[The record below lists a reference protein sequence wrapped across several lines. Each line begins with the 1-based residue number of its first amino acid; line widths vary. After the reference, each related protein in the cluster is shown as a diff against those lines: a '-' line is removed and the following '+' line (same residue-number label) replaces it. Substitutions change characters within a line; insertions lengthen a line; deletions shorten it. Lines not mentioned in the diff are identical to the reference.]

1 MRRAPPRLPLWREAA
16 LASVSHSSGAVGHVL
31 PHGAYPRSPSPVFRL
46 PPSTPWWGG
55 CTGIRENRADL
66 TRRGGPPDPPFWAGQ
81 NPSTVVGWGY
91 PPFFGIFAIFT
102 PKNTK
107 NHVFSSKNDVFLRF
121 FTFFHVFSQK
131 TGVFGPPQKTPKNVK
146 KRGQKWPK
154 MAKNGGLPP
163 PP

>member
-46 PPSTPWWGG
+46 PPPNPMVGG

-66 TRRGGPPDPPFWAGQ
+66 TRRGGPRTPPFWPAKIRVRWLDGG
-81 NPSTVVGWGY
+81 T
-91 PPFFGIFAIFT
+91 PPFLAFLPFLPQKTRKITFFRQKMT
-102 PKNTK
+102 FFC
-107 NHVFSSKNDVFLRF
+107 VFSRF
-121 FTFFHVFSQK
+121 FTFFRKKRGF
-131 TGVFGPPQKTPKNVK
+131 FDPPKNPKKTSK